1 MKKNIFALLAFLLIA
16 TSCSEFNKVLKSS
29 DYDYKFEYAKKC
41 YENKKFYRCY
51 TLLEELVPIYKG
63 TEKAEESLYLLAQSY
78 YGSKDYTT
86 AAQSFTTY
94 YNTYPKGQYAELARF
109 YAAYSYYMETPDPRL
124 DQTDNDKAR
133 AALVM
138 FLEYYPHSEKAE
150 EAQNLLFELQERLA
164 YKELLNAKLY
174 YDLGPLK
181 MSNSPE
187 NNYLSSI
194 IVAQNA
200 LKDYP
205 LSKYKEDFFFLVLRA
220 KYAQAVNSVQ
230 EKRIDRYRDVIDE
243 YYNYKNEFP
252 EGKHIKEATNMLE
265 HAQKVVKN

>member
-1 MKKNIFALLAFLLIA
+1 MKKNIFALLAFLFIA

-41 YENKKFYRCY
+41 YENKKFYRSY

-78 YGSKDYTT
+78 FGSKDYTT
-86 AAQSFTTY
+86 AAQSFATY
-94 YNTYPKGQYAELARF
+94 YTTYPKGQYTELARF
-109 YAAYSYYMETPDPRL
+109 YTAYSYYLDTPDPRL
-124 DQTDNDKAR
+124 DQTDNYKAIN
-133 AALVM
+133 ALQM
-138 FLEYYPHSEKAE
+138 FLEYYPQSEKAQE
-150 EAQNLLFELQERLA
+150 VQKMMFELQERLA
-164 YKELLNAKLY
+164 YKELLSAKLY

-205 LSKYKEDFFFLVLRA
+205 YSNYKEDFYFLILRA
-220 KYAQAVNSVQ
+220 KYAQAENSVQ
-230 EKRIDRYRDVIDE
+230 EKRAERFRDVIDE

-252 EGKHIKEATNMLE
+252 EGKRMKEAKSMLE
-265 HAQKVVKN
+265 HAEKVVKN